1 MTSQGRQIMN
11 PKSNLVTWY
20 HTSKFICRSDTKMYW
35 LTLSHWF
42 VSSSCVNHTSK
53 HNRLKCTV
61 CARRPTHRHTTASPV
76 GRPAAAAVMTDGRC
90 TTGNALTE
98 HTQSPGS
105 SSGLPWSSHCGSE
118 NLTHQRVWQV
128 MKKNPRL
135 LLLMMMMMQRSL
147 PVYTVGG
154 SGRHGDAD
162 VYQLLTESV
171 QCVCVCK
178 HGDHVSWAWGE
189 THRHWQKFSTT
200 RAECMLSVCES
211 VIRPGPAGSIWY
223 LILYT
228 HTRARDL

>member
-20 HTSKFICRSDTKMYW
+20 HTSKCICRSDTKMYW

-105 SSGLPWSSHCGSE
+105 SSGLPWSSHCDSE
-118 NLTHQRVWQV
+118 NLTHQRVWEV
-128 MKKNPRL
+128 MLTAAAADDDDATLTSCLHCGWIWTARG
-135 LLLMMMMMQRSL
+135 RGCL
-147 PVYTVGG
+147 PAADWKCTV
-154 SGRHGDAD
+154 
-162 VYQLLTESV
+162 
-171 QCVCVCK
+171 CVCVCVNMVIMYPERGGR
-178 HGDHVSWAWGE
+178 H
-189 THRHWQKFSTT
+189 THTGRSSQQH
-200 RAECMLSVCES
+200 ELSACCLCVRVWS
-211 VIRPGPAGSIWY
+211 GRGQQVPSDTWY
-223 LILYT
+223 CT